1 MKAIKNTPLATVLE
15 KTDQVKQIQVNTV
28 IFLHF

>member
-15 KTDQVKQIQVNTV
+15 KTGQVKQIQVNQ
-28 IFLHF
+28 